1 MFERYTEKAR
11 RVIFFA
17 RYDASQYG
25 SCYINTEHLLLGL
38 MRENFPLLSN
48 MMGSGISAHAIQQ
61 EIEKQIQC
69 GERFSTAVEVPLS
82 VESKRVLNFAAE
94 EAERLGQR
102 HVGTEHLLLGLL
114 REENALAAV
123 TLRRHGAHL
132 AEIRLKLAGNASR
145 YHEPTTPA
153 GTDYSYRLASKPA
166 RSAMDAVSSFLS
178 GLKSKTSPEL
188 ADFFAD
194 NGQFI
199 DASGKIWFGRE
210 EIKKEF
216 ERLFA
221 AFSKKNTGYRIE
233 RTISERQAAVLVS
246 VLWENAVHTEQTPRS
261 VIRMTVLLVPED
273 QEWAIFLI
281 QIAPVAGSLA

>member
-25 SCYINTEHLLLGL
+25 SHCIDTEHLLLGL
-38 MRENFPLLSN
+38 MRENFPLISH
-48 MMGSGISAHAIQQ
+48 MIGSGISADAIRQ
-61 EIEKQIQC
+61 EIEKQIQR

-82 VESKRVLNFAAE
+82 AESRRVLKFAAE
-94 EAERLGQR
+94 EAERLAER
-102 HVGTEHLLLGLL
+102 HVDTAHLLLGLL

-145 YHEPTTPA
+145 FREPTTPA
-153 GTDYSYRLASKPA
+153 GSPYSYRVAPKPA
-166 RSAMDAVSSFLS
+166 GSAMDAVSSFLS
-178 GLKSKTSPEL
+178 GLKSKASPEL
-188 ADFFAD
+188 ADFFVD

-216 ERLFA
+216 DRLFA
-221 AFSKKNTGYRIE
+221 AFSKKNMSYRIE
-233 RTISERQAAVLVS
+233 KTY
-246 VLWENAVHTEQTPRS
+246 
-261 VIRMTVLLVPED
+261 
-273 QEWAIFLI
+273 F
-281 QIAPVAGSLA
+281 

>member
-1 MFERYTEKAR
+1 
-11 RVIFFA
+11 
-17 RYDASQYG
+17 
-25 SCYINTEHLLLGL
+25 

-61 EIEKQIQC
+61 EIEKQIQR
-69 GERFSTAVEVPLS
+69 GERFSTTAEVPLS

-132 AEIRLKLAGNASR
+132 AEIRLKLADNASR
-145 YHEPTTPA
+145 YREPTTPA
-153 GTDYSYRLASKPA
+153 GTHYSYPLASEP
-166 RSAMDAVSSFLS
+166 AMDAVSSFLS
-178 GLKSKTSPEL
+178 GLKSKTSPDL

-216 ERLFA
+216 ERLLA
-221 AFSKKNTGYRIE
+221 AFSKKNTSYRIE
-233 RTISERQAAVLVS
+233 KTISERQAAVLVS

-261 VIRMTVLLVPED
+261 VIRMTILLVPEE

>member
-17 RYDASQYG
+17 RYEASQQG
-25 SCYINTEHLLLGL
+25 RHCIDTEHLLLGL

-61 EIEKQIQC
+61 EIEKQIQR
-69 GERFSTAVEVPLS
+69 GERFSTAAEVPLS

-132 AEIRLKLAGNASR
+132 AEIRLKLAGSASR
-145 YHEPTTPA
+145 YREPTTPA
-153 GTDYSYRLASKPA
+153 GSPYSYRVAKPA

-273 QEWAIFLI
+273 EEWAILLI
-281 QIAPVAGSLA
+281 QIAPVAESLA

>member
-11 RVIFFA
+11 RAIFFA
-17 RYDASQYG
+17 HYDASQYG
-25 SCYINTEHLLLGL
+25 SYYIDTEHLLLGL

-61 EIEKQIQC
+61 EIEKQIQR

-82 VESKRVLNFAAE
+82 VESKRAELCRGGSGKIGTAACWHRAFA
-94 EAERLGQR
+94 
-102 HVGTEHLLLGLL
+102 LGLL

-145 YHEPTTPA
+145 YREPTTPA
-153 GTDYSYRLASKPA
+153 GTHYSYRLASKPA

-178 GLKSKTSPEL
+178 GLKSKTSPDL

-221 AFSKKNTGYRIE
+221 AFSKKNTSYRIE
-233 RTISERQAAVLVS
+233 KTISERQAAVLVS

-261 VIRMTVLLVPED
+261 VIRMTILLVPED
-273 QEWAIFLI
+273 EEWAIFLML
-281 QIAPVAGSLA
+281 IAPVAGSLA

>member
-11 RVIFFA
+11 RAIFFA
-17 RYDASQYG
+17 HYDASQYG
-25 SCYINTEHLLLGL
+25 SYYIDTEHLLLGL

-61 EIEKQIQC
+61 EIEKQIQR

-102 HVGTEHLLLGLL
+102 HVGTEYLLLGLL

-145 YHEPTTPA
+145 YREPTTPA
-153 GTDYSYRLASKPA
+153 GTHYSYPLASKP
-166 RSAMDAVSSFLS
+166 AMDAVSSFLS
-178 GLKSKTSPEL
+178 GLKSKTSPDL

-216 ERLFA
+216 ERLLA
-221 AFSKKNTGYRIE
+221 AFSKKNTSYRIE
-233 RTISERQAAVLVS
+233 KTISERQAAVLVS

-261 VIRMTVLLVPED
+261 VIRMTILLVPED
-273 QEWAIFLI
+273 EEWAIFLM

>member
-1 MFERYTEKAR
+1 
-11 RVIFFA
+11 
-17 RYDASQYG
+17 
-25 SCYINTEHLLLGL
+25 
-38 MRENFPLLSN
+38 
-48 MMGSGISAHAIQQ
+48 MGSGISAHAIQQ
-61 EIEKQIQC
+61 EIERQFQR

-102 HVGTEHLLLGLL
+102 HVGAEHSLLGLL

-123 TLRRHGAHL
+123 TLRRHGAQL

-145 YHEPTTPA
+145 YGEPTTPA
-153 GTDYSYRLASKPA
+153 GTHYSYRLASKPA
-166 RSAMDAVSSFLS
+166 SAMDAVSSFLS
-178 GLKSKTSPEL
+178 GLKSKTSPDL

-221 AFSKKNTGYRIE
+221 AFSKKNTSYRIE
-233 RTISERQAAVLVS
+233 KTISERPAAVLAS

-261 VIRMTVLLVPED
+261 VIRMTILLVPED
-273 QEWAIFLI
+273 EEWAIFLI

>member
-11 RVIFFA
+11 RAIFFA

-25 SCYINTEHLLLGL
+25 SYYIDTEHLLLGL

-61 EIEKQIQC
+61 EIEKQIQRR
-69 GERFSTAVEVPLS
+69 ERFSTAVEVPLS

-114 REENALAAV
+114 REEDALAAV

-145 YHEPTTPA
+145 YREPTTPA
-153 GTDYSYRLASKPA
+153 GTHYSYPLASKPA
-166 RSAMDAVSSFLS
+166 SAMDAVSSFLS
-178 GLKSKTSPEL
+178 GLKSKTSPDL

-221 AFSKKNTGYRIE
+221 AFSKKNTSYRIE
-233 RTISERQAAVLVS
+233 KTVSERQAAVLVS

-261 VIRMTVLLVPED
+261 VIRMTILLLPED
-273 QEWAIFLI
+273 EEWAIFLI
-281 QIAPVAGSLA
+281 QIAPVARSLA